1 MSKDKKGFDVLYNN
15 YSTSLYGVINMIVKK
30 EEFAEEILQ
39 DTFIKIWKKIEDYD
53 ASKGRFFTWMLN
65 IARNMAIDKLRS
77 KEFKS
82 GSKTDD
88 ISTFVDI
95 GDSGYAEKHNMDHI
109 GVRDVLKKLS
119 EEHQFLIQK
128 MYFEGYSQS
137 EIAEEFDIPLGT
149 VKTRVRAA
157 MSKLRELFQ

>member
-1 MSKDKKGFDVLYNN
+1 MSKDKRGFDVLYNN
-15 YSTSLYGVINMIVKK
+15 YSTSLYGVIHMIVKK

-53 ASKGRFFTWMLN
+53 SSKGRLFTWMLN

-77 KEFKS
+77 KEVKS

-88 ISTFVDI
+88 ISNFVDI
-95 GDSGYAEKHNMDHI
+95 GDSGYSEKHNTEHI
-109 GVRDVLKKLS
+109 GVRDVLKKLP

-137 EIAEEFDIPLGT
+137 EIAEEFNIPLGT
-149 VKTRVRAA
+149 VKTRVRSA
-157 MSKLRELFQ
+157 MSKLRELF

>member
-1 MSKDKKGFDVLYNN
+1 VSKDKRGFDILYNN
-15 YSTSLYGVINMIVKK
+15 YSTSLYGVIHMIVKK
-30 EEFAEEILQ
+30 EEFAEEVLQ

-53 ASKGRFFTWMLN
+53 PSKGRFFTWMLN

-88 ISTFVDI
+88 LSTFVDI
-95 GDSGYAEKHNMDHI
+95 GDSGYSEKHNMDHI
-109 GVRDVLKKLS
+109 GVREVLNKLP

-137 EIAEEFDIPLGT
+137 EIAEEFNIPLGT
-149 VKTRVRAA
+149 VKTRVRSA
-157 MSKLRELFQ
+157 MSKLRELFE

>member
-1 MSKDKKGFDVLYNN
+1 
-15 YSTSLYGVINMIVKK
+15 MIVKK

-39 DTFIKIWKKIEDYD
+39 DTFIKVWKKIEDYD

-77 KEFKS
+77 KEFKAV
-82 GSKTDD
+82 SKTDD
-88 ISTFVDI
+88 ISSFVDI
-95 GDSGYAEKHNMDHI
+95 GDSEYAEKHNMDHI
-109 GVRDVLKKLS
+109 GVKDVLKKLS

-149 VKTRVRAA
+149 VKTRVRSA